1 MKRKLFWTTFL
12 TLIAFTLI
20 IFFVD
25 RFYFLSQIESHAQR
39 ELETIASTI
48 IASDL
53 SLDVL
58 NKFETTDDIIRDLI
72 DDERIDRTIRI
83 FTPAQEMVFSNELG
97 RSIVDSISSQTWS
110 EITVNNHR
118 LKRLTLTTGQY
129 TLEVGL
135 FLDTQINQ
143 TKALLNQISII
154 LALVVVLASIIAY
167 YSTRFTMRPLNQLGH
182 FFVNYN
188 QRHLLNHS
196 QDKLAEE
203 DRKALELL
211 AHTEDEV
218 SVLAKNLLSFLNQ
231 THLEQAKKNQDLSFL
246 AHELKTPL
254 SHIFIELETLQ
265 KQNTD
270 PQSNARI
277 ARLLSLNHRLSLFIK
292 DYLRVA
298 SVRSS
303 VLESLQLS
311 AVKVDRLIKTAVG
324 SLSTAHQ
331 QRVKI
336 AIDNE
341 MTVLAESHH
350 LESLIVNLISNA
362 LKYSQGEVI
371 VRLMSHGLTVIDAG
385 EGFSAATLQQM
396 GRPFN
401 RSNSE
406 ESTGL
411 GLTYCFEI
419 CRLYNWSIEH
429 RRADSKTEMTV
440 TFNTDSIL

>member
-12 TLIAFTLI
+12 TLITFTLI
-20 IFFVD
+20 VFVVD

-53 SLDVL
+53 SLEVL
-58 NKFETTDDIIRDLI
+58 NKFETTDDIISDLI

-83 FTPAQEMVFSNELG
+83 FTPEQELVFSNELG
-97 RSIVDSISSQTWS
+97 RSIVDTISPQTWS
-110 EITVNNHR
+110 EITVNNHK
-118 LKRLTLTTGQY
+118 LKRLTLTTGQF

-135 FLDTQINQ
+135 FLDIQINE

-154 LALVVVLASIIAY
+154 LVLVVALASIIAY
-167 YSTRFTMRPLNQLGH
+167 YSTQFTMRPLNQLGQ

-196 QDKLAEE
+196 KDELAAE

-211 AHTEDEV
+211 ARTKDEV
-218 SVLAKNLLSFLNQ
+218 SVLAKNLLSFLDQ

-254 SHIFIELETLQ
+254 SHIFIELESLQ

-270 PQSNARI
+270 PKSTERI
-277 ARLLSLNHRLSLFIK
+277 TRLLSLNHRLSLFIK

-311 AVKVDRLIKTAVG
+311 AIKLDRLIKTNVDN
-324 SLSTAHQ
+324 LSTTNR
-331 QRVKI
+331 QRI
-336 AIDNE
+336 HLMIDHE
-341 MTVLAESHH
+341 ITVLAESHH
-350 LESLIVNLISNA
+350 LESLAVNLISNA
-362 LKYSQGEVI
+362 LKYSKDEVI
-371 VRLMSHGLTVIDAG
+371 VRLMSHGLSVTDSG
-385 EGFSAATLQQM
+385 EGFSPSILQQM

-401 RSNSE
+401 RSHSE

-419 CRLYNWSIEH
+419 CRLYHWSIEH
-429 RRADSKTEMTV
+429 RRTNGQTEMTV
-440 TFNTDSIL
+440 TFNADSIL